1 MAELRWGGSGDVG
14 LADGW
19 RAKTVYQPSRLYGA
33 NGLRAGLDGR
43 IYVAQVAGSQ
53 VSAIDVSTGIIEA
66 VAQTGGPIVAPDD
79 LAFDSLGNMF
89 VTELTEGR
97 VSTLDTRGN
106 YRVVQSGMPCA
117 NPITVYRDRIIAGEC
132 RMGGRILELDP
143 KGGAARV
150 ILDNVPMPNACEVGP
165 DGLLYIPVMGAN
177 EIWRVSL
184 EGGEPQVVAKDL
196 GVPDAVKFD
205 SEGFIVSTQVATGD
219 VLRINPNTGE
229 KTKLANIAPGLDNL
243 TFVGSRLFVS
253 SISGQINEILS
264 DGKVQSLVPDG
275 FQWPMGLAIDSQGGL
290 FIADGGYC
298 HYGAKDSDRTC
309 LGMLFSPGFPG
320 FARGVVAANP
330 GEWVVT
336 TANGQVAR
344 YYPSEMRSEVICEG
358 YDRLMGV
365 DITTDGALA
374 FAEYG
379 TGRVHVL
386 RSGESE
392 IVAHGLEQPS
402 GVAWAG
408 PARLIVTDRSA
419 GKLYSIEGSNI
430 STLID
435 DLGSPEGLAI
445 YEDAVFF
452 VDSQRKSLCRFDL
465 ASGDLECIA
474 RDLPV
479 GGPVGVEITQL
490 GGVGDMAGP
499 MTNFLGLAVDDAGA
513 VFVSCD
519 AIGTVMKFEPI

>member
-1 MAELRWGGSGDVG
+1 MTDLRWGGTGKPRI
-14 LADGW
+14 ADGW
-19 RAKTVYQPSRLYGA
+19 SATTLYQPSRLYGA
-33 NGLRAGLDGR
+33 NGLRTGPDGR
-43 IYVAQVAGSQ
+43 IYVAQVPGSQ
-53 VSAIDVSTGIIEA
+53 VSAIDINTGTIETI
-66 VAQTGGPIVAPDD
+66 AQTGGPIVAPDD

-106 YRVVQSGMPCA
+106 YRVVQSGMSCA

-184 EGGEPQVVAKDL
+184 EGGEPQVVAKEL

-205 SEGFIVSTQVATGD
+205 AEGFIVSTQVATGD

-229 KTKLANIAPGLDNL
+229 TSTLATIAPGLDNL

-264 DGKVQSLVPDG
+264 GGKVESLVPDG
-275 FQWPMGLAIDSQGGL
+275 LQWPMGLAVDSDDGL

-298 HYGAKDSDRTC
+298 YYGAKDSNKTC

-320 FARGVVAANP
+320 FTRGVVAS
-330 GEWVVT
+330 GKGWVVT
-336 TANGQVAR
+336 TANGQVSR
-344 YYPSEMRSEVICEG
+344 YYPDEMRSEVLCEG

-365 DITTDGALA
+365 DINADGAIA

-379 TGRVHVL
+379 RGRVHVW
-386 RSGESE
+386 RSGLTELVIE
-392 IVAHGLEQPS
+392 GLDQPS
-402 GVAWAG
+402 GVAWLGADQ
-408 PARLIVTDRSA
+408 LLVTDRAA
-419 GKLYSIEGSNI
+419 GKLYSIEGSKI
-430 STLID
+430 STLLD
-435 DLGSPEGLAI
+435 DLGSPEGV
-445 YEDAVFF
+445 AVFQGVVYF
-452 VDSQRKSLCRFDL
+452 VDSQRKSLFRFDTQRGSL
-465 ASGDLECIA
+465 VIIA
-474 RDLPV
+474 DDLPV
-479 GGPVGVEITQL
+479 GGPAGAQIKQL
-490 GGVGDMAGP
+490 GAVGDMAGP
-499 MTNFLGLAVDDAGA
+499 MTNFLGCAVDNDGA
-513 VFVSCD
+513 VYVSCD
-519 AIGTVMKFEPI
+519 AIGSVMKFEAV